1 MNFVGQKMNYL
12 QMITCLRHVL
22 NPTEIKIILFN
33 YFSKLG
39 TRHQSSLIGATET
52 TPCKGLQSHTR
63 RDLYV
68 SSNKKIE
75 P

>member
-1 MNFVGQKMNYL
+1 MNFLGQKTNYL
-12 QMITCLRHVL
+12 QMITCSRHVL

-33 YFSKLG
+33 YFSRFG
-39 TRHQSSLIGATET
+39 TRQQSSVIGATET

-63 RDLYV
+63 RDLHV
-68 SSNKKIE
+68 SSSKQIE